1 MGIEEEIIK
10 LRDQD
15 KSYRQIALILG
26 ISLGKVQRVMNKPT
40 LITREWL
47 EIFKEAIVEGIKE
60 GFEDARKKAKEYA
73 KGGGE

>member
-73 KGGGE
+73 KEGGE